1 MINDICII
9 IPVAGLGKRMK
20 AYGPKASIRID
31 KEETVLSRQ
40 IKILRNFFPKSK
52 IIVVC
57 GFQKEKIFEI
67 IDKDIVC
74 VTLSSYIGPNKSGK
88 TQSGKTEQIDLINA
102 LWSAIETDLIIAD
115 PSTAESLGRMVD
127 LSTLAVTANRPAD
140 ADKAAKFAGQVVTYF
155 LNK

>member
-1 MINDICII
+1 MT
-9 IPVAGLGKRMK
+9 P
-20 AYGPKASIRID
+20 
-31 KEETVLSRQ
+31 EQTVPAPTPTGTLNELMPQ
-40 IKILRNFFPKSK
+40 L
-52 IIVVC
+52 VTAMT
-57 GFQKEKIFEI
+57 
-67 IDKDIVC
+67 
-74 VTLSSYIGPNKSGK
+74 TLSSYIGPNKSGK
-88 TQSGKTEQIDLINA
+88 TQSGKTEQIELINA